1 MWGLIECLVSAT
13 LVGTGIRTCWLH
25 TNGKCRLIMAQIII
39 RLFSSSQSYE
49 SQGHQ
54 MQWPFS
60 LDCKLHSGHKWRGYC
75 LVPTIWN
82 FVELSQ
88 QFLKSSLH
96 LTRNWHLTKA
106 VPIQKLD
113 QLLQMHP
120 KIMDLIR
127 IFKIWLIRVVED
139 FKVNLSADKTWDLV
153 QKWKISTIERFF
165 LKFWAAFR
173 ITSFWRIGP
182 RYHA

>member
-1 MWGLIECLVSAT
+1 MWGVDWVFGVSYT
-13 LVGTGIRTCWLH
+13 SWYWHTYLLTTNH

-54 MQWPFS
+54 IQWPFS
-60 LDCKLHSGHKWRGYC
+60 LDCKLHSGHKWRGHC
-75 LVPTIWN
+75 LVPMIWN
-82 FVELSQ
+82 FVEFSH

-96 LTRNWHLTKA
+96 LTLNWHLTKT

-113 QLLQMHP
+113 QLDQFPQMQP

-127 IFKIWLIRVVED
+127 ILKIWLSRVVED

-153 QKWKISTIERFF
+153 QKWKTSSIES
-165 LKFWAAFR
+165 LLD
-173 ITSFWRIGP
+173 
-182 RYHA
+182 